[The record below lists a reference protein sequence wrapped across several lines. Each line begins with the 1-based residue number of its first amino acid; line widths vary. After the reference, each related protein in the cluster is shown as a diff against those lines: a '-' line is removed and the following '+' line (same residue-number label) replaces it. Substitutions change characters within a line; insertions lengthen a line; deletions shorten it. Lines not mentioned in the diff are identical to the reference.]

1 MLLQICV
8 FWFIWR
14 INVDRLFYKLIF
26 FIFYLVLVVLG
37 VCYCTGFSLVEASGG
52 CSLAVL
58 CRRLIVVTC
67 LVGHRLSGAPALVVT
82 PCRLSSYD
90 HGLSWPVACGI
101 FPNRG
106 ANLRLL
112 HWQVDSLPLHH
123 QGSPYKLIFK
133 LAAAVAAT
141 AKSLQS
147 CLTLCDPIDG
157 SPPGSPVPRI
167 LQARILEWV
176 AISFSIFF

>member
-1 MLLQICV
+1 MLT
-8 FWFIWR
+8 
-14 INVDRLFYKLIF
+14 DF
-26 FIFYLVLVVLG
+26 FISYFFMFYLVLVVLG

-101 FPNRG
+101 FPN
-106 ANLRLL
+106 
-112 HWQVDSLPLHH
+112 
-123 QGSPYKLIFK
+123 QGSKPASPALTSGFFT
-133 LAAAVAAT
+133 T
-141 AKSLQS
+141 APSGKPL
-147 CLTLCDPIDG
+147 
-157 SPPGSPVPRI
+157 
-167 LQARILEWV
+167 
-176 AISFSIFF
+176 